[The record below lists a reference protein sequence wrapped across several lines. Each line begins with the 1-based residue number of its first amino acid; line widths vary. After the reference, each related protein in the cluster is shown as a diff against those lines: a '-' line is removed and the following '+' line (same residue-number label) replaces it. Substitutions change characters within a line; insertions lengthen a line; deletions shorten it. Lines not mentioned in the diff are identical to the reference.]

1 MGILLLK
8 VFCIIGA
15 LLLTA
20 FVVKMRLLKGE
31 DLNSLSETAYIT
43 HEPRQFTMVMCMA
56 AYLIAPAFVA
66 KTSGWLGLVCMGLFA
81 GLMMVGLSPYY
92 RRHERTLHY
101 VGAFLAALSSQFVIA
116 VKEPVLLLA
125 WLGYVAYLI
134 ANARRSVFFE
144 EAVCFFTIIVY
155 CLKN

>member
-8 VFCIIGA
+8 VFCLIGA

-20 FVVKMRLLKGE
+20 FIVKMRLLKGE
-31 DLNSLSETAYIT
+31 DLNSLSETAYIA
-43 HEPRQFTMVMCMA
+43 HEPRQFTIAMCLA
-56 AYLIAPAFVA
+56 AYLITPAFIA
-66 KTSGWLGLVCMGLFA
+66 KTSGGLGFVCMGLFA

-92 RRHERTLHY
+92 RKRERTLHY

-134 ANARRSVFFE
+134 TNARRSVFFE
-144 EAVCFFTIIVY
+144 EAVCFFTLIAY